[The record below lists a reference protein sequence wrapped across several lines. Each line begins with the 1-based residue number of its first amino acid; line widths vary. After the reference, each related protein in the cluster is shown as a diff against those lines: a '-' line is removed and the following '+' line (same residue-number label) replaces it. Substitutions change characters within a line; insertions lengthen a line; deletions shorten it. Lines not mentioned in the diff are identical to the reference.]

1 MNFSYLVLNRIY
13 TYIMRRKVTN
23 YCRFEDFFTRDK
35 RGRCSLTIEILD
47 ANLLV
52 GEEGAIGRDV
62 Y

>member
-1 MNFSYLVLNRIY
+1 
-13 TYIMRRKVTN
+13 MRRKVIN